1 MSTTAQAAL
10 EGRPDAK
17 AAATPADGAWA
28 AALRNSELRGVLGAW
43 TLLWSGDTTWLVT
56 MNLVAYHLGGAGGVG
71 VVMACRQVASAVL
84 APVLAPLSDRY
95 RRDRVLLAI
104 ALTSGVAIAATAL
117 ALGPGGVGLAAI
129 VVGACIEGVAMTL
142 SHGAHVGLLPQLAR
156 RPDELLS
163 ANSLTELGTG
173 AALLIGP
180 GLVAIGVALGG
191 SRGPLPIA
199 ALTFGAAAVV
209 LALVR
214 GPRPEVPATVE
225 QSLLHVAAAG
235 TRALARSP
243 AARSVIWLMTLGAF
257 ALGTLSVYVPALA
270 LSTLGLGNSGTVF
283 LVGAIGVGLVCGA
296 AGAAPL
302 LKTRLLFAAPV
313 ICSALTGV
321 LVISAAAWLH
331 VAVVLVVFALGGALV
346 SVLNASGNTI
356 LQRVVPNDELARV
369 IAVYAVSGAIA
380 IGLGAII
387 GGALIS
393 AYGIATALAST
404 GAVLVVG
411 AAVNARWV
419 GRIRLEAGSHAA
431 QLRALTRVAPFRRI
445 PAVSREAVA
454 AALKQRD
461 THAGQVIV
469 RQGEPGDN
477 FYVIERGTFTA
488 FVNGRRARVMGAGE
502 SFGEIALLH
511 RVPRTASVLSTGE
524 GTLWELSGEAF
535 RHALEIAPAARSA
548 ALATAQARLE
558 SENPH

>member
-10 EGRPDAK
+10 DGRPNAK
-17 AAATPADGAWA
+17 GAATPADGAWA

-257 ALGTLSVYVPALA
+257 ALGTLSVRAGSGSQHARPRK
-270 LSTLGLGNSGTVF
+270 LGHGVSG
-283 LVGAIGVGLVCGA
+283 GRDRGRVGLRSP
-296 AGAAPL
+296 AP
-302 LKTRLLFAAPV
+302 
-313 ICSALTGV
+313 
-321 LVISAAAWLH
+321 
-331 VAVVLVVFALGGALV
+331 
-346 SVLNASGNTI
+346 
-356 LQRVVPNDELARV
+356 
-369 IAVYAVSGAIA
+369 
-380 IGLGAII
+380 
-387 GGALIS
+387 
-393 AYGIATALAST
+393 
-404 GAVLVVG
+404 
-411 AAVNARWV
+411 
-419 GRIRLEAGSHAA
+419 
-431 QLRALTRVAPFRRI
+431 RR
-445 PAVSREAVA
+445 
-454 AALKQRD
+454 
-461 THAGQVIV
+461 
-469 RQGEPGDN
+469 
-477 FYVIERGTFTA
+477 Y
-488 FVNGRRARVMGAGE
+488 
-502 SFGEIALLH
+502 
-511 RVPRTASVLSTGE
+511 
-524 GTLWELSGEAF
+524 
-535 RHALEIAPAARSA
+535 
-548 ALATAQARLE
+548 
-558 SENPH
+558 